1 MTEISPTGMKRL
13 HLALWSAALLAA
25 IVAGLALWMAPRV
38 PAASA
43 PAFQGEADI
52 YSALDRAMG
61 KSFTART

>member
-25 IVAGLALWMAPRV
+25 TVAELALWMAPRV

-43 PAFQGEADI
+43 PTFQGEADI
-52 YSALDRAMG
+52 HSASDRAMG
-61 KSFTART
+61 T